1 MARDFT
7 MTIPPPDPR
16 LDGKVKITQM
26 HAPAGSGA
34 SPETELERCPGCG
47 ALYALLGNRHQC
59 ERVTAEAIPPR
70 PARSRIGAENRLY
83 QKRNRTWRE
92 GAVRA
97 NELQAMTFPP
107 VRYVL
112 QGFIPEGL
120 TILAGKPKIGK
131 SWLMLDL
138 AIAVAANRLTLGT
151 MKPANGDVFYLA
163 LEDNRRRL
171 KRRMSKLLP
180 ASNAHWPERLTLQT
194 EWKRVDQGG
203 LADIEEW
210 CTSVERPTFV
220 VIDTLEKIRPLVSGK
235 VQAYTADY
243 QALEGL
249 QKIAGKFGIAIG
261 VNHHL
266 RKMDADD
273 PFDTVSGTLGL
284 TGAADTVLI
293 LKRQSGGF
301 TLFARGRDI
310 EETET
315 AVQFDK
321 GTCRWSILGGA
332 AEVHRSAERAAI
344 IAALDG
350 ADSDGLS
357 VSEIMAAT
365 ESRSRNNTDVLLHKM
380 KEAGEIVRLK
390 RGIYAAVSGRN
401 LAIKDT
407 GKIDKK
413 ERSLSQNIEPVT
425 QSDDLTNLTDLTGGD
440 ILPCLG
446 CGVRLC
452 DTPDTAR
459 ILDCGFGGRAEPH
472 KLIIGE
478 MATVGQRLRAP
489 HPHKQEPV
497 GVPVGYLGS
506 REFATKLRWS
516 DMGDNADVRARRL
529 IWRDLT
535 QSLQNLVIPGI
546 AGDRRK
552 RIAGLLGHGQ
562 HGSKFLRLNQEPL
575 VRNAAIYLHH
585 LTILELE

>member
-1 MARDFT
+1 
-7 MTIPPPDPR
+7 
-16 LDGKVKITQM
+16 
-26 HAPAGSGA
+26 
-34 SPETELERCPGCG
+34 
-47 ALYALLGNRHQC
+47 
-59 ERVTAEAIPPR
+59 
-70 PARSRIGAENRLY
+70 
-83 QKRNRTWRE
+83 
-92 GAVRA
+92 
-97 NELQAMTFPP
+97 
-107 VRYVL
+107 VL
-112 QGFIPEGL
+112 QGLIPEGL
-120 TILAGKPKIGK
+120 TILAGKRKIGK

-138 AIAVAANRLTLGT
+138 AIAVAGNRFTLGT
-151 MKPANGDVFYLA
+151 MKPANGDDLYLA

-210 CTSVERPTFV
+210 CASVERPTFV

-310 EETET
+310 EESET

-321 GTCRWSILGGA
+321 GTCRWSILGAA

-344 IAALDG
+344 ISALDR
-350 ADSDGLS
+350 ADNDGLS

-380 KEAGEIVRLK
+380 ENAGEIVRLK

-401 LAIKDT
+401 LTIKDA

-413 ERSLSQNIEPVT
+413 ERSLGQNIEPVT

-440 ILPCLG
+440 KKE
-446 CGVRLC
+446 RLASPTV
-452 DTPDTAR
+452 DPQTSSAVPT
-459 ILDCGFGGRAEPH
+459 GTSGRASASPNF
-472 KLIIGE
+472 L
-478 MATVGQRLRAP
+478 TVTAHASARP
-489 HPHKQEPV
+489 P
-497 GVPVGYLGS
+497 S
-506 REFATKLRWS
+506 R
-516 DMGDNADVRARRL
+516 
-529 IWRDLT
+529 
-535 QSLQNLVIPGI
+535 PG
-546 AGDRRK
+546 RMM
-552 RIAGLLGHGQ
+552 
-562 HGSKFLRLNQEPL
+562 
-575 VRNAAIYLHH
+575 
-585 LTILELE
+585 T